1 METSRETRRAMR
13 AIETEAAA
21 RIAAGESPD
30 TRVHFI
36 DDNPARLVC
45 RLACRWPSCSAAGTP
60 AGTTGSAT
68 WRESDHA

>member
-1 METSRETRRAMR
+1 MEANRETRRAMR

-36 DDNPARLVC
+36 DDNPARGLSSG
-45 RLACRWPSCSAAGTP
+45 LTP
-60 AGTTGSAT
+60 AALQRGGYTSRYYRLGDLAGV
-68 WRESDHA
+68 